1 MLIFILKLKY
11 LINGTRIFGAG
22 RYIEMRAI
30 FPETHKRKKGTDG
43 MTTEK
48 YQREIEEDIF
58 RDLLAIFVHV
68 NLPPNVFAK
77 KTNVGKTRT
86 AIDFKYPR
94 FVRLCPFIFTR
105 SLRKRFGT
113 RSTSDGSVCT
123 CASEHSPGTETL
135 KCRSESNI
143 TLVTREQVFAL
154 KFP

>member
-1 MLIFILKLKY
+1 
-11 LINGTRIFGAG
+11 
-22 RYIEMRAI
+22 
-30 FPETHKRKKGTDG
+30 

-48 YQREIEEDIF
+48 YRREIEGDIF
-58 RDLLAIFVHV
+58 KDLLAIFVHV
-68 NLPPNVFAK
+68 NLPNVFAK

-94 FVRLCPFIFTR
+94 FARSCPFIFTR
-105 SLRKRFGT
+105 SLRKRFAT

-123 CASEHSPGTETL
+123 CESEHSPGTETL

-143 TLVTREQVFAL
+143 TFVTREQVFAL